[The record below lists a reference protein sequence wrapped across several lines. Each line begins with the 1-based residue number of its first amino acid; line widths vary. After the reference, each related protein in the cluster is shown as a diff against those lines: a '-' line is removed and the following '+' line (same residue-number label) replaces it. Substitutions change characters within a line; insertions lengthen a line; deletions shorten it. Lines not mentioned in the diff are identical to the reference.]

1 MGILFKARV
10 AVRGQHLAVRID
22 VDALALRL
30 LEQAL
35 QVVQVVAGNHDER
48 SLFHRQRHGGRLWRA
63 VGLRVGLVE
72 QRHAAVVFLADLQ
85 HKGEQVIHA
94 PVLADGKQCL
104 GKKAVDL
111 AVRIAQHHRVVGVR
125 RHAAD
130 TEQDKRLETAD
141 VLVRRPEP
149 RDIVVIV
156 VPAGRH
162 AGRAVRHKTALLRPH
177 ACSHIPDGRRVK
189 VHIRERSEK
198 RLDDEAPCALV
209 HAGAAVRSAGKA
221 DERAGQLVLQ
231 ICRLGALSAHTRAA
245 GAARAVRRLLALKT
259 KHLVVHRK
267 NPPHSVVLSIIG

>member
-1 MGILFKARV
+1 MPW
-10 AVRGQHLAVRID
+10 Q
-22 VDALALRL
+22 
-30 LEQAL
+30 
-35 QVVQVVAGNHDER
+35 
-48 SLFHRQRHGGRLWRA
+48 
-63 VGLRVGLVE
+63 
-72 QRHAAVVFLADLQ
+72 
-85 HKGEQVIHA
+85 
-94 PVLADGKQCL
+94 
-104 GKKAVDL
+104 KAVDL
-111 AVRIAQHHRVVGVR
+111 AVRIVQHHRVVGVR

-130 TEQDKRLETAD
+130 TEQDKRLEAAD

-162 AGRAVRHKTALLRPH
+162 AGRTVRHKTALLRLH
-177 ACSHIPDGRRVK
+177 ACSHIADGRFVK
-189 VHIRERSEK
+189 VHIRERGEK
-198 RLDDEAPCALV
+198 RLDDDLPCALV

-221 DERAGQLVLQ
+221 NERAGQLVLQ